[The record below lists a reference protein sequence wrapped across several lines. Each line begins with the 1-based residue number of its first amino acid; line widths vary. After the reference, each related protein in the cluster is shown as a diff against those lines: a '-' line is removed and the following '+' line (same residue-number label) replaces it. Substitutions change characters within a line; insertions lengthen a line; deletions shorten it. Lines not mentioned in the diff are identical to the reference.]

1 MKKLFLLIV
10 IAASLTS
17 CSYTIPPFRHVL
29 FIDFEDIRSYG
40 VEVTNGNLPEGAIP
54 LGPYVET
61 VCYGRSSK
69 RKGTVSES
77 KAFPNQPEFK
87 VQTINIGSEDS
98 DLKQLNASLA
108 NEIKKIGGDGIA
120 KLTVSQFYNTEYIK
134 ILGIAIPFYEI
145 EGIIYKNK

>member
-17 CSYTIPPFRHVL
+17 CSDVTIPPFRHVL
-29 FIDFEDIRSYG
+29 FIDFEEIRSYG

-61 VCYGRSSK
+61 VCYGRSKK
-69 RKGTVSES
+69 RSRTTSES
-77 KAFPNQPEFK
+77 EAFPNQPVFK
-87 VQTINIGSEDS
+87 VQTTTIGSQDS
-98 DLKQLNASLA
+98 DLKKLNASIA
-108 NEIKKIGGDGIA
+108 NEVKKIGGDGIA
-120 KLTVSQFYNTEYIK
+120 KLAVSQTYNFEYT
-134 ILGIAIPFYEI
+134 IAVPYYHI